1 MKPIAHLSLAATMP
15 RSPFRRFLD
24 RRIELEK
31 LSAGFP
37 RRSPSN
43 PGAEAASEA
52 RSEAESSEPSEV
64 NREEQTKIERARNAH
79 ELASATRSLDSE

>member
-1 MKPIAHLSLAATMP
+1 MKPIAYLSLAATMP

-24 RRIELEK
+24 RRTERKK
-31 LSAGFP
+31 LPAGLP

-43 PGAEAASEA
+43 PGGETASEA

-64 NREEQTKIERARNAH
+64 NKEEQTKIERARNAH
-79 ELASATRSLDSE
+79 ELVSATRSLDSE

>member
-15 RSPFRRFLD
+15 RSPLRRFLD
-24 RRIELEK
+24 RRTEREG
-31 LSAGFP
+31 LSAGLP
-37 RRSPSN
+37 RRSSWRS
-43 PGAEAASEA
+43 GAEAASEA

-64 NREEQTKIERARNAH
+64 NEEEQTKIERARNAD